1 VSGAVLAAA
10 SGVGFGVFQAVNVR
24 AMRSGR
30 ADPFASMFVQV
41 TIAAVL
47 LVAVTAA
54 SGDLLDAFDAPLWAL
69 ADFALAGLVHFLGGW
84 SLLNLSQKRI
94 GAARTSPLLTTAP
107 VFGVALALITPGQ
120 VPGAVTLGAIALM
133 VAGAYVVAARG
144 GLDAVGLSD
153 ALPGLGCAFM
163 WALSPI
169 FIVHGLDGFHSA
181 LAGLA
186 VGLLVCVAACALV
199 YAIGRGG
206 QMTLAGVAGAGM
218 SLKLLAGL
226 LVALATWWRWAALE
240 DVTVGAVLALSLL
253 SVPVV
258 LFLAPVIAGRHVENV
273 TLGLWA
279 GAGLVVSGALI
290 LVVA

>member
-1 VSGAVLAAA
+1 VSGALLAAA

-24 AMRSGR
+24 AMRGG
-30 ADPFASMFVQV
+30 ADPFASMFAQV
-41 TIAAVL
+41 AIAATVL
-47 LVAVTAA
+47 CAVTLA
-54 SGDLLDAFDAPLWAL
+54 SGELLAAADAPAWAL

-107 VFGVALALITPGQ
+107 VFGVVLALVTVGQ
-120 VPGAVTLGAIALM
+120 VPGGVALGAIAVMCLGAYL
-133 VAGAYVVAARG
+133 VAGRG
-144 GLDAVGLSD
+144 GAGAPRIAD

-169 FIVHGLDGFHSA
+169 LIVHGLDGFDEP
-181 LAGLA
+181 LAGLT
-186 VGLLVCVAACALV
+186 VGLLVCVGACALF
-199 YAIGRGG
+199 YACGRGSG
-206 QMTLAGVAGAGM
+206 LSWDAVAGAGAWF
-218 SLKLLAGL
+218 KLLAGV

-240 DVTVGAVLALSLL
+240 DATVGVVLALSLL

-258 LFLAPVIAGRHVENV
+258 LFLAPVIAGRQAERV
-273 TLGLWA
+273 TRGLLA
-279 GAGLVVSGALI
+279 GAGLVVAGALI

>member
-24 AMRSGR
+24 AMRSG

-41 TIAAVL
+41 TIAAL
-47 LVAVTAA
+47 LLTGVTLA
-54 SGDLLDAFDAPLWAL
+54 SGELGEAFDAPAWAL
-69 ADFALAGLVHFLGGW
+69 ADFAIAGLVHFLGGW

-107 VFGVALALITPGQ
+107 VFGVLLALIWPGQ
-120 VPGAVTLGAIALM
+120 LPGFIAL
-133 VAGAYVVAARG
+133 VAITLMCTGAYVVASRG
-144 GLDAVGLSD
+144 GEQTPRVAD

-163 WALSPI
+163 WALSPL
-169 FIVHGLDGFHSA
+169 FIVHGLEGFDSA
-181 LAGLA
+181 LAGLT
-186 VGLLVCVAACALV
+186 VGLAVCVVACVAV
-199 YAIGRGG
+199 YAAGRGT
-206 QMTLAGVAGAGM
+206 QLTWNAIAGAGAVF
-218 SLKLLAGL
+218 KLLAGV

-240 DVTVGAVLALSLL
+240 EVTVGAVLALSLL

-258 LFLAPVIAGRHVENV
+258 LFLAPVIAGRHLERV

-279 GAGLVVSGALI
+279 GAGLVVAGALI

>member
-1 VSGAVLAAA
+1 MLAAA

-24 AMRSGR
+24 AMRSGG

-54 SGDLLDAFDAPLWAL
+54 SGDLLDAFDAPPWAL

-107 VFGVALALITPGQ
+107 VFGVALALITVGQ
-120 VPGAVTLGAIALM
+120 VPGAVALGAIALM
-133 VAGAYVVAARG
+133 VVGAYVVAARG
-144 GLDAVGLSD
+144 GLEAVGLAD

-169 FIVHGLDGFHSA
+169 FIVRGLRGLDSP
-181 LAGLA
+181 LVGLTI
-186 VGLLVCVAACALV
+186 GLLVSVAAFAPAYAVWRGSSRAL
-199 YAIGRGG
+199 
-206 QMTLAGVAGAGM
+206 LAVSGAVGP
-218 SLKLLAGL
+218 LKLLAGV
-226 LVALATWWRWAALE
+226 LVALATWWRWAAIE
-240 DVTVGAVLALSLL
+240 DASVGAVLALGLL

-258 LFLAPVIAGRHVENV
+258 LFLAPVIAGRHVEHV
-273 TLGLWA
+273 TPGLWA

-290 LVVA
+290 LVAA

>member
-1 VSGAVLAAA
+1 MLAAA

-24 AMRSGR
+24 AMRGSGS
-30 ADPFASMFVQV
+30 DPFASMFVQV
-41 TIAAVL
+41 TIASLVL
-47 LVAVTAA
+47 LAVVAGT
-54 SGDLLDAFDAPLWAL
+54 GDLAEIGTAPASSLAL
-69 ADFALAGLVHFLGGW
+69 FALAGLVHFLGGW

-107 VFGVALALITPGQ
+107 VFGVLLALIWPGQ
-120 VPGAVTLGAIALM
+120 LPGFIALVAIALM
-133 VAGAYVVAARG
+133 CTGAYVVASRG
-144 GLDAVGLSD
+144 GEQTPRVED

-163 WALSPI
+163 WALSPL
-169 FIVHGLDGFHSA
+169 FIVHGLDGFDSA
-181 LAGLA
+181 LAGLT
-186 VGLLVCVAACALV
+186 VGLLVCVVACLAV
-199 YAIGRGG
+199 YAVGRG
-206 QMTLAGVAGAGM
+206 TKLTWNAVAGAGAFF
-218 SLKLLAGL
+218 KLLAGV

-240 DVTVGAVLALSLL
+240 EVTVGAVLALSLL

-258 LFLAPVIAGRHVENV
+258 LFLAPVIAGRQVERV

>member
-1 VSGAVLAAA
+1 LLAAA

-24 AMRSGR
+24 AMRTG

-41 TIAAVL
+41 TIGALL
-47 LVAVTAA
+47 LVAVTLA
-54 SGDLLDAFDAPLWAL
+54 SGDLLDAFHAPLWAL

-84 SLLNLSQKRI
+84 SLLNLSQQRI

-107 VFGVALALITPGQ
+107 VFGVALALVTVGQ
-120 VPGAVTLGAIALM
+120 APGAVALAAIALM
-133 VAGAYVVAARG
+133 VFGAYVVAARG
-144 GLDAVGLSD
+144 GLEAVGLAD

-169 FIVHGLDGFHSA
+169 FIVHGLDGFDSA
-181 LAGLA
+181 LAGLT
-186 VGLLVCVAACALV
+186 VGLLVCVAACALF
-199 YAIGRGG
+199 YAVGRGG
-206 QMTLAGVAGAGM
+206 PLTLETIAGAGT

-240 DVTVGAVLALSLL
+240 DATVGAVLALSLL

-279 GAGLVVSGALI
+279 GAALVVSGALI